1 MIDNYNLCHLRTIN
15 WEEIITGQ
23 GAKSMYMYNFSNS
36 ERECP
41 PCDKSCS
48 GGCWGEG
55 PHNCQKFSKIN
66 CSPQCY
72 QGRCFGPKPRD
83 CCHLFCAGGCTGP
96 KQSDCLVSITTFLCS
111 LDSYKYLTVMYSI
124 YRRAEIS
131 MTTVCAHKNVRLCND
146 TILSHIPGKPT
157 PMENMRMEQL
167 ALKTARSIYLKIMER
182 VYEVVHPRKRL
193 TSY

>member
-1 MIDNYNLCHLRTIN
+1 MIDNYNLCHMRTIN
-15 WEEIITGQ
+15 WDEIITGQ
-23 GAKSMYMYNFSNS
+23 GAKWMYMYNFSNS

-41 PCDKSCS
+41 PCDKSCT

-96 KQSDCLVSITTFLCS
+96 KQSDCLVSVANSYCARVFLPVSNPCFFF
-111 LDSYKYLTVMYSI
+111 
-124 YRRAEIS
+124 RRFLGVS
-131 MTTVCAHKNVRLCND
+131 KFLRRWRLH
-146 TILSHIPGKPT
+146 S
-157 PMENMRMEQL
+157 RMSGDATL
-167 ALKTARSIYLKIMER
+167 
-182 VYEVVHPRKRL
+182 
-193 TSY
+193 

>member
-1 MIDNYNLCHLRTIN
+1 MIDNYNLCHMRTIN
-15 WEEIITGQ
+15 WDEIITGP
-23 GAKSMYMYNFSNS
+23 GAKWMYMYNFSNS

-41 PCDKSCS
+41 PCDKSCT

-96 KQSDCLVSITTFLCS
+96 KQSDCLVRILQYMFIITLKLSLKLKKKNNFIYNFKGMSKFLRRRCMHS
-111 LDSYKYLTVMYSI
+111 RMSGDATV
-124 YRRAEIS
+124 
-131 MTTVCAHKNVRLCND
+131 
-146 TILSHIPGKPT
+146 
-157 PMENMRMEQL
+157 
-167 ALKTARSIYLKIMER
+167 
-182 VYEVVHPRKRL
+182 
-193 TSY
+193 

>member
-1 MIDNYNLCHLRTIN
+1 MWYSRFSPILYIDILAGNVGMIDNYNLCHMRTIN
-15 WEEIITGQ
+15 WDEIITGQ
-23 GAKSMYMYNFSNS
+23 GAKWMYMYNFSNS

-96 KQSDCLVSITTFLCS
+96 KQSDCLVSIIECYNIFF
-111 LDSYKYLTVMYSI
+111 K
-124 YRRAEIS
+124 
-131 MTTVCAHKNVRLCND
+131 
-146 TILSHIPGKPT
+146 
-157 PMENMRMEQL
+157 
-167 ALKTARSIYLKIMER
+167 
-182 VYEVVHPRKRL
+182 
-193 TSY
+193 